1 MKRMVNDV
9 LQKHRAFWHLGRGAP
24 YHLDLSEGRAR
35 REFPS
40 NNRYQRKLLHRGL
53 HLSDRNKF
61 SKRHKKERTR
71 ETKENDL
78 EAEED
83 LQSNVRRCH
92 SYLSIY

>member
-1 MKRMVNDV
+1 MVNDV

-40 NNRYQRKLLHRGL
+40 NNRYQKKMLHRGL
-53 HLSDRNKF
+53 HLSNRNKH
-61 SKRHKKERTR
+61 SRHYRKDRAR
-71 ETKENDL
+71 ASKENDLQL

-83 LQSNVRRCH
+83 SIQSDVRKSSH
-92 SYLSIY
+92 T